1 MQQNLSHQVR
11 CHTGEPRNVAARRQR
26 DGGYLLLAIL
36 LMMALMII
44 AATIVAPR
52 LVQQIKR
59 DREEEMIHRGTE
71 YARAIKKYYKKF
83 GRYPATLDQLDNT
96 NQIRFLRRHYKD
108 PLTKD
113 GKWKLLN
120 YGDIATLLNTAGPGT
135 PAAALGGAL
144 GGGLSPGGAVLPG
157 AGGSATAG
165 SYLGAQ
171 QQQSQQS
178 SPFANTFSASSSQGN
193 QDPNIVY
200 PQNYNGPPTSNG
212 ANNQF
217 IGTQASAADSGQ
229 AAAQQAN
236 QSGASPFG
244 QNAGGNQ
251 SSSGNAGGNSP
262 FGQNTTGGGQTF
274 GGGAIVGVAS
284 LSKDPTI
291 RIYNK
296 KKTYNEWQF
305 IYNPI
310 MDTQN
315 VLLRGPYQPTTIGG
329 AQIGTPAS
337 QMNGPQGAFGQQQ
350 NGQQQNG
357 QQQNGFGQQQNGFGQ
372 QQNGQQQNGFGQQQN
387 GFGQQQNAPQQPGGN
402 FPPDQNQ
409 QPQ

>member
-1 MQQNLSHQVR
+1 MQQNFSHQAR
-11 CHTGEPRNVAARRQR
+11 RRNGESNSVSSRRQR

-83 GRYPATLDQLDNT
+83 GRYPGTLDQLDST
-96 NQIRFLRRHYKD
+96 NQIRFLRKHYKD

-120 YGDIATLLNTAGPGT
+120 YGDIATLLNTAAPGT
-135 PAAALGGAL
+135 PAAALGGSL
-144 GGGLSPGGAVLPG
+144 TPGGAVVPG
-157 AGGSATAG
+157 VPSPAAG
-165 SYLGAQ
+165 SSYFGSQ
-171 QQQSQQS
+171 QQQAQQPN
-178 SPFANTFSASSSQGN
+178 PFANTFSASSSQGN

-200 PQNYNGPPTSNG
+200 PPNYNGPPNSNG
-212 ANNQF
+212 ATNQF

-229 AAAQQAN
+229 AASQQAN
-236 QSGASPFG
+236 QSGTSPFG
-244 QNAGGNQ
+244 QNTGGNQ
-251 SSSGNAGGNSP
+251 TSPGNAAGNSP

-310 MDTQN
+310 MDQAN

-350 NGQQQNG
+350 NGL
-357 QQQNGFGQQQNGFGQ
+357 GQQQNGFGQ

-387 GFGQQQNAPQQPGGN
+387 GFGQQQNAPQPPGGN

>member
-1 MQQNLSHQVR
+1 M
-11 CHTGEPRNVAARRQR
+11 ARSQR

-52 LVQQIKR
+52 MVQQIKR

-83 GRYPATLDQLDNT
+83 GSYPSTLEQLDTT
-96 NQIRFLRRHYKD
+96 NQIRFLRKRYKD

-120 YGDIATLLNTAGPGT
+120 YGDIAMLLNSAAPGT
-135 PAAALGGAL
+135 PAAALGSQT
-144 GGGLSPGGAVLPG
+144 GGLSPGGGVVSG
-157 AGGSATAG
+157 ASSSGFGSPF
-165 SYLGAQ
+165 SSSQ
-171 QQQSQQS
+171 QQQSQQGNS
-178 SPFANTFSASSSQGN
+178 SASGFSVSSSQGN

-200 PQNYNGPPTSNG
+200 SPSNG
-212 ANNQF
+212 ANTQG
-217 IGTQASAADSGQ
+217 IGAQASSVGSEQSASAGASG
-229 AAAQQAN
+229 
-236 QSGASPFG
+236 SSPFG
-244 QNAGGNQ
+244 QS
-251 SSSGNAGGNSP
+251 SSSGSSQPGSSNPAGSSP
-262 FGQNTTGGGQTF
+262 FGQNTTGGTQTF

-310 MDTQN
+310 MDVQN

-329 AQIGTPAS
+329 AQIGTPAG
-337 QMNGPQGAFGQQQ
+337 QMNGQQPGAL
-350 NGQQQNG
+350 G

-372 QQNGQQQNGFGQQQN
+372 QQGGFGQQQN
-387 GFGQQQNAPQQPGGN
+387 GFGQQPNAPQQPPGGN
-402 FPPDQNQ
+402 FPSPQSPQ
-409 QPQ
+409 Q